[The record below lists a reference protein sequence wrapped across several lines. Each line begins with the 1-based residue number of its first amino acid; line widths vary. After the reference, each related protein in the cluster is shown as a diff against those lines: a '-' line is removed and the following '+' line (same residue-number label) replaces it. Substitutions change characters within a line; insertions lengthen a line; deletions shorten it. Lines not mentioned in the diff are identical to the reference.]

1 MTDHIHSCS
10 YYCTRFACA
19 VRQRDDMRELLI
31 SLAALLSSFGCEP
44 IQPLPLMGADS
55 EGGEP

>member
-1 MTDHIHSCS
+1 MTEQIHSCS
-10 YYCTRFACA
+10 YYCHRFACV

-44 IQPLPLMGADS
+44 IPPLELTEECD
-55 EGGEP
+55 E

>member
-1 MTDHIHSCS
+1 MTEQIHSCS
-10 YYCTRFACA
+10 YYCTRFTCA

-44 IQPLPLMGADS
+44 IQPLPLKEDGD
-55 EGGEP
+55 E